1 MLGAEDYQPKPYSES
16 SEMMKDHQSN
26 LETIIGKRM
35 KDFGLPGIRTY
46 TNGLMKHLSL

>member
-16 SEMMKDHQSN
+16 SEMMKDHQNN

-35 KDFGLPGIRTY
+35 KEFWVA
-46 TNGLMKHLSL
+46 